1 MNKKIFKIKF
11 ESRDFTLGETAY
23 VDSQEAFEA
32 VFQEDA
38 MRINQLC
45 FTNQDHGKLYMHEYP
60 WQPHGGVT
68 IIKLG
73 YVRQSEPY
81 DCSWDFA
88 STKRI
93 DYAHCVVV
101 ISLKVYNPYIAIVN
115 YSPAFNNAD
124 DVVKILSFTLDK
136 ALKRYGLSIAI
147 NPCNEQKATDWYNY
161 MCKKYLDA
169 KSYQHKMI
177 ESLENFG
184 KPLEYDGIK
193 SIACDKEKTSKIVN
207 LLNQLMNEYEEP
219 IESIM
224 PLTAAI
230 KAGVF
235 KRKPYYSEFSLWFPS
250 IKCSE
255 TSYYRLTDTQ
265 CKSYFRNDA
274 FNEMVKRFMSL

>member
-11 ESRDFTLGETAY
+11 ESREFTSGETAY

-45 FTNQDHGKLYMHEYP
+45 FTNQDHGKLYMHEYM

-68 IIKLG
+68 VIKLG
-73 YVRQSEPY
+73 YVREFDPY
-81 DCSWDFA
+81 DYSCDFA
-88 STKRI
+88 KQT

-101 ISLKVYNPYIAIVN
+101 ISMKVYNPYIAIVN
-115 YSPAFNNAD
+115 YSPAFKQAD
-124 DVVKILSFTLDK
+124 DVAKILSFTLDK

-147 NPCNEQKATDWYNY
+147 NPCNEQPAIDWYNY

-177 ESLENFG
+177 ESLENYG
-184 KPLEYDGIK
+184 KPLEYDGIM
-193 SIACDKEKTSKIVN
+193 SIACDKEKTLRIVN
-207 LLNQLMNEYEEP
+207 LLSQLMSENEEP
-219 IESIM
+219 KEAIM
-224 PLTAAI
+224 PLMAAF
-230 KAGVF
+230 KAGVI

-255 TSYYRLTDTQ
+255 SSYYRLTENEN
-265 CKSYFRNDA
+265 KYYKGNDA
-274 FNEMVKRFMSL
+274 FNEIVKRFMAL